1 MKSPKF
7 LIFLFIFFIF
17 ITPIADAQPAKPKP
31 QAIKGMYYM
40 TIPSGVFLKGVM
52 QNEVSTKTNN
62 LNDPIKAIISTNYYL
77 MNAICIPQNSIIE
90 GEITEFAL
98 PKKGRDGLMRLH
110 FNKITFPNYNSYPID
125 ADLWMDGSNL
135 IGGQPSELSEI
146 REVPFS
152 VEGLTPG
159 YILMKP
165 TGEYKIGKDVT
176 LSAGSEVI
184 IKINDELD
192 INFHE

>member
-1 MKSPKF
+1 MKKLKF
-7 LIFLFIFFIF
+7 LILILLIF
-17 ITPIADAQPAKPKP
+17 IAPIANAQPPAKKP
-31 QAIKGMYYM
+31 PAIKGMYYM
-40 TIPSGVFLKGVM
+40 TIPSGIFLKGIM
-52 QNEVSTKTNN
+52 QSEISTKTNN
-62 LNDPIKAIISTNYYL
+62 LTDHVKAIIPTNFYL

-110 FNKITFPNYNSYPID
+110 FNKITFPDYNSYPID

-135 IGGQPSELSEI
+135 IGGQPSELSEM

-152 VEGLTPG
+152 VGGLSPG

-165 TGEYKIGKDVT
+165 TGEYCIGKDVT
-176 LSAGSEVI
+176 LSAGSEVLI
-184 IKINDELD
+184 KTNAEIKINFFE
-192 INFHE
+192 